1 MASSS
6 TLSRRIARLEA
17 VLAVTQ
23 LVGHYA
29 RGADR
34 RNDAAIMAPLFSRD
48 AVWEARGFG
57 SYRGRD
63 VISKELARI
72 GAEQIVWT
80 LHYMVAPLVEI
91 NDDLCTGTC
100 RWYLWEL
107 AQVRQQSQQSQES
120 IKNAAPAAHWIGG
133 WYESKVV
140 LEDGQWRF
148 AHVLLDLQL
157 MHRHDAEWVPIGPA
171 VQ

>member
-17 VLAVTQ
+17 VVAVTQ

-34 RNDAAIMAPLFSRD
+34 RNDPVIMAPLFSRD

-63 VISKELARI
+63 VIAAELARI
-72 GAEQIVWT
+72 GEEQIVWT
-80 LHYMVAPLVEI
+80 LHYMVSPLVEI

-107 AQVRQQSQQSQES
+107 AQVRQDGAEH
-120 IKNAAPAAHWIGG
+120 ALPAAHWIGG
-133 WYESKVV
+133 WYESSVV

-148 AHVLLDLQL
+148 ARVLLDLQL
-157 MHRHDAEWVPIGPA
+157 MHRHDANWMPTGPA
-171 VQ
+171 V

>member
-17 VLAVTQ
+17 VVAVTQ

-34 RNDAAIMAPLFSRD
+34 RNDPVIMAPLFSRD

-57 SYRGRD
+57 SYRGRN
-63 VISKELARI
+63 VIAAELARI
-72 GAEQIVWT
+72 GEEQIVWT
-80 LHYMVAPLVEI
+80 LHYMVSPLVEI
-91 NDDLCTGTC
+91 NEDLCTGTC

-107 AQVRQQSQQSQES
+107 AQVRQDR
-120 IKNAAPAAHWIGG
+120 ADHAPPAAHWIGG
-133 WYESKVV
+133 WYESNVV
-140 LEDGQWRF
+140 FEDGQWRF
-148 AHVLLDLQL
+148 ARVLLDLQL
-157 MHRHDAEWVPIGPA
+157 MHRHDANWMPTGSA
-171 VQ
+171 AS

>member
-17 VLAVTQ
+17 ALAVTQ

-34 RNDAAIMAPLFSRD
+34 RNDPEIMAPLFSRD
-48 AVWEARGFG
+48 ATWEARGFG
-57 SYRGRD
+57 SYQGRD
-63 VISKELARI
+63 VIAKELARI

-107 AQVRQQSQQSQES
+107 AQVRQGDAR
-120 IKNAAPAAHWIGG
+120 NAPPAAHWIGG
-133 WYESKVV
+133 WYESQVV
-140 LEDGQWRF
+140 FEDGQWRF

-157 MHRHDAEWVPIGPA
+157 MHRHDADWRPMGLA
-171 VQ
+171 AQ